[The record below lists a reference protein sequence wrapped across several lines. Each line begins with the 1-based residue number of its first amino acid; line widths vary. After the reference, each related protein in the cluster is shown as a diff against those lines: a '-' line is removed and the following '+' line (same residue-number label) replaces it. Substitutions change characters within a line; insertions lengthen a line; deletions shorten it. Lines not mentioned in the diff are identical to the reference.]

1 MADNKAASWTRCVIH
16 ELEPLQHGMEIRL
29 SELERNLRSDEAY
42 LRGDHT
48 ARTLAHEPDLRVVLI
63 AMKAGGRL
71 EEHRAKATA
80 SVQVLSGQIRVGLPD
95 KVVKLSVGSFL
106 LLDQGLQHSVE
117 AETESAFLLT
127 LGAPGED

>member
-1 MADNKAASWTRCVIH
+1 MTDNEKTNRTRCLIH
-16 ELEPLQHGMEIRL
+16 ERDQIEHGIEIRL
-29 SELERNLRSDEAY
+29 SELERSLRSDEAY
-42 LRGDHT
+42 LRGNHT
-48 ARTLAHEPDLRVVLI
+48 ARTLAHEPDLRVLLI

-80 SVQVLSGQIRVGLPD
+80 SVHVLSGEIRVGLPD
-95 KVVKLSVGSFL
+95 NVVKLSAGSFL